1 MDPMIDLVRDRTSDL
16 LRVAASIRRERDL
29 RQRPDEMPVEV
40 PTPTPFPTGVPA
52 AAMACDEAQTAP
64 AARRAA

>member
-16 LRVAASIRRERDL
+16 QRVASSIRRERDL
-29 RQRPDEMPVEV
+29 RQSLDDMPVEV
-40 PTPTPFPTGVPA
+40 PTPTPFRTGIPA
-52 AAMACDEAQTAP
+52 ATMPCDEAPTAP

>member
-16 LRVAASIRRERDL
+16 QRVASSIRRERDL
-29 RQRPDEMPVEV
+29 RLRLDEVPVEV
-40 PTPTPFPTGVPA
+40 PTPTPFPTGIPA
-52 AAMACDEAQTAP
+52 ATMPCDEAPAAP